1 MDSAFN
7 LTPDLAWGT
16 GRLQPYAI
24 QPCPVEDLLKAYLP
38 DWLIAF
44 LADMWQW
51 VSVRLTCNIPFFI
64 FFYLGQKRC
73 HLGWVPSLRRGT
85 QKSFDKIELAV
96 GDREFSWLF
105 EYLKEALNQPTP
117 K

>member
-1 MDSAFN
+1 MDLAFN

-24 QPCPVEDLLKAYLP
+24 QPCPMEDLLKAYLP

-51 VSVRLTCNIPFFI
+51 VSLSLTRNIQFFI
-64 FFYLGQKRC
+64 FFLFRTKRC
-73 HLGWVPSLRRGT
+73 HLGRVPSL
-85 QKSFDKIELAV
+85 QKGNPEIF
-96 GDREFSWLF
+96 
-105 EYLKEALNQPTP
+105 
-117 K
+117 

>member
-7 LTPDLAWGT
+7 LTPDLVWGT

-51 VSVRLTCNIPFFI
+51 VSACLTRNIPFFI
-64 FFYLGQKRC
+64 FLFRTKTR
-73 HLGWVPSLRRGT
+73 PSWAGSQLTEGEPRNLLIR
-85 QKSFDKIELAV
+85 L
-96 GDREFSWLF
+96 SWLWATGSF
-105 EYLKEALNQPTP
+105 HGCLNI
-117 K
+117 